1 VEEIAMNENVLD
13 RRRVL
18 MGAGAAGAV
27 AIGGVA
33 SASSASAGEND
44 GGSSLNGS
52 WIVSRKDDPPGDQT
66 KVSTVLSFAG
76 GNVMISHDIAPA
88 GPPFTG
94 TWARRSG
101 GGFKATFWTGQ
112 AGGGPNMP
120 GVTVRV
126 RTWGSVHHGRIRGT
140 YDFAVFD
147 PSGTKVDSGTGSFSG
162 RRIDA

>member
-1 VEEIAMNENVLD
+1 MDEHVMN

-18 MGAGAAGAV
+18 VGAGAAGAV

-33 SASSASAGEND
+33 SASSASASD
-44 GGSSLNGS
+44 HGSSDLAGS
-52 WIVSRKDDPPGDQT
+52 WIVKRKDDPPADQT
-66 KVSTVLSFAG
+66 QVSTVLSFAG
-76 GNVMISHDIAPA
+76 GNVFISHDIAAA

-120 GVTVRV
+120 GVTIRV
-126 RTWGSVHHGRIRGT
+126 RAWGSVHHGRISGK

-147 PSGTKVDSGTGSFSG
+147 PTGTKVDSGTGSFSG

>member
-1 VEEIAMNENVLD
+1 MDEHMLN

-18 MGAGAAGAV
+18 VGAGAAGAV
-27 AIGGVA
+27 AIGSVA
-33 SASSASAGEND
+33 SASSASAGEHG
-44 GGSSLNGS
+44 GGSSSLTGS
-52 WIVSRKDDPPGDQT
+52 WIVKRRDNPPGDPT

-76 GNVMISHDIAPA
+76 GGVLISHDIAPA

-101 GGFKATFWTGQ
+101 GGFKATFWTGL
-112 AGGGPNMP
+112 AGGGPTMP

-126 RTWGSVHHGRIRGT
+126 RAWGSVHHGRISGT
-140 YDFAVFD
+140 YDFTVFD

-162 RRIDA
+162 RRIEA

>member
-1 VEEIAMNENVLD
+1 MDEHVMN

-18 MGAGAAGAV
+18 VGAGAAGAV
-27 AIGGVA
+27 AIGSVA
-33 SASSASAGEND
+33 SASSASAGENG
-44 GGSSLNGS
+44 GGSSLDGS

-66 KVSTVLSFAG
+66 TVSTVLSFAG
-76 GNVMISHDIAPA
+76 GSVMISHDIAPA

-112 AGGGPNMP
+112 AGGPDMP

-126 RTWGSVHHGRIRGT
+126 RARGSVHHGRISGT
-140 YDFAVFD
+140 YHFAVFD
-147 PSGTKVDSGTGSFSG
+147 PSGSTVASGTGSFSG
-162 RRIDA
+162 HRIDA

>member
-1 VEEIAMNENVLD
+1 MDEHVMN

-18 MGAGAAGAV
+18 VGAGAAGAV

-33 SASSASAGEND
+33 SASSASAGENGD
-44 GGSSLNGS
+44 SSSLNGS
-52 WIVSRKDDPPGDQT
+52 WIVSRKDDPPADPT
-66 KVSTVLSFAG
+66 KVSTVLSFAA
-76 GNVMISHDIAPA
+76 GNVFISHDIAAA

-120 GVTVRV
+120 AVTIRV
-126 RTWGSVHHGRIRGT
+126 RAWGSAHHGWISGK

-162 RRIDA
+162 HRIDA

>member
-1 VEEIAMNENVLD
+1 MDEHVMN

-18 MGAGAAGAV
+18 VGAGAASAM

-33 SASSASAGEND
+33 SASSASAGEHRN
-44 GGSSLNGS
+44 SSLDGS

-76 GNVMISHDIAPA
+76 GNVIISHDIAPA

-101 GGFKATFWTGQ
+101 GGFKATFWTGT

-120 GVTVRV
+120 AVSVRV
-126 RTWGSVHHGRIRGT
+126 RIWGSVHHGRIRGT

-162 RRIDA
+162 RRIEA